1 MGITMTTAVMQTSS
15 GRPARVFWANFL
27 GGPLVIAALITGS
40 IAAFTAIMILMHR
53 NGSAGGAAF
62 ILSMGPMMAV
72 VWVLS
77 SLLPGFA
84 AALYAVIEVNRRGT
98 YLVPVAI
105 AIAMAVAFAW
115 NVARTHDAML
125 APLVMA
131 GAGAAV
137 AGWLARRSGAT
148 WR

>member
-1 MGITMTTAVMQTSS
+1 MGLTMTTATMQTSNA
-15 GRPARVFWANFL
+15 RPARVFLANFL
-27 GGPLVIAALITGS
+27 GGPLIIAAVITGS
-40 IAAFTAIMILMHR
+40 IFAFTAIMFFMSR
-53 NGSAGGAAF
+53 QGTVGGAAF

-72 VWVLS
+72 AWVLS

-98 YLVPVAI
+98 YSVWIAI
-105 AIAMAVAFAW
+105 AIAMVVAFAW
-115 NVARTHDAML
+115 NVATAHNAL
-125 APLVMA
+125 LQSLVLA
-131 GAGAAV
+131 GAAAAV